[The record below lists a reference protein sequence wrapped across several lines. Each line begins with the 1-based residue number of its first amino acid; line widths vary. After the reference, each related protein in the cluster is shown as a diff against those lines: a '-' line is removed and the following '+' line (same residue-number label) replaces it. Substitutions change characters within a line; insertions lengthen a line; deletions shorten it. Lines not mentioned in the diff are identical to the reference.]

1 MTISIFS
8 TILIMLMLFFA
19 VMQYIISVF
28 QKDQLKKISSL
39 LEAIF
44 FLILAIA
51 GITLVMAT
59 VVY

>member
-8 TILIMLMLFFA
+8 AILIMLMLFFA

>member
-8 TILIMLMLFFA
+8 AILIMLMLFFA

-28 QKDQLKKISSL
+28 QKDQLKKISIL

-51 GITLVMAT
+51 GIPLVMTT